1 MKKLIA
7 LLLALGSGIYL
18 GTIGIMPDA
27 IPLID
32 EGIAVIVL
40 LNSLA
45 WLGLDLRR
53 FFGIKTGKTKKE
65 ATTIDID

>member
-1 MKKLIA
+1 MVA
-7 LLLALGSGIYL
+7 FLLALASGVYL
-18 GTIGIMPDA
+18 GTLGVMPD
-27 IPLID
+27 PVPFID

-53 FFGIKTGKTKKE
+53 FFGVKTSKSGPK

>member
-7 LLLALGSGIYL
+7 VLLALASGAYL
-18 GTIGIMPDA
+18 GTIGLAPDP
-27 IPLID
+27 IPFID
-32 EGIAVIVL
+32 EGIALIVL

-53 FFGIKTGKTKKE
+53 FFGIKSDKAKKE